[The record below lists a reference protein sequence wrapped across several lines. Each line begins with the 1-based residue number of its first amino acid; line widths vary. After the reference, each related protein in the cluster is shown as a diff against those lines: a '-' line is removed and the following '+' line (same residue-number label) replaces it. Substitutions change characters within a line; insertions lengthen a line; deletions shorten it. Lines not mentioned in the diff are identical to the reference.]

1 MGVLFFFSSVQKKAD
16 SLQLTLTRSFNQGR
30 LFTVIGDIDVGTI
43 VQQKANNIKKSHP
56 GSRHPSC
63 AAKPPEDIDTGEKK
77 GYPLFSVENLWVSYS
92 FPDRYLH
99 AGRYSLCLKQ
109 NRSQRMAAKSWFLTN
124 QTTGKQ
130 WLGISSEKNS
140 SKIQYL
146 VSAFLTPACAKKG
159 TKQKKQAKKGHPL
172 FLVKN

>member
-1 MGVLFFFSSVQKKAD
+1 MGVLFFFILFFFYSFAIQQQLYDLQPATLSGKHQGVPATPRDGINIGTSVQKKAD

-92 FPDRYLH
+92 
-99 AGRYSLCLKQ
+99 
-109 NRSQRMAAKSWFLTN
+109 
-124 QTTGKQ
+124 
-130 WLGISSEKNS
+130 
-140 SKIQYL
+140 
-146 VSAFLTPACAKKG
+146 VSYFSASG
-159 TKQKKQAKKGHPL
+159 Y
-172 FLVKN
+172 